1 MAFPTRVVL
10 CFLLLSLSAHV
21 YASILPSSY
30 DVVWDEPGK
39 NQSADSMPLGGGDIG
54 VNAWSENGS
63 SLLVGLDS
71 VYQDY

>member
-1 MAFPTRVVL
+1 MAFPIRLVL
-10 CFLLLSLSAHV
+10 CFLLLSLSTRI

-30 DVVWDEPGK
+30 DVVWDKPGK

-63 SLLVGLDS
+63 SLLAALDP
-71 VYQDY
+71 VYQHY